1 MAAAKLQQTP
11 PGLAGTMLRLE
22 FPGFIAGEAQP
33 VSAAAPQRDVKRCL
47 GAPCPGAHPAGAPRG
62 ASGDLWGAPP
72 GYPAALPLSGGSCLC
87 FAISLAESCIQEPDS
102 HLAICL
108 ISTKRHR
115 SELPVGTPSSAKKPG
130 EAAHGSWLA
139 LTLPEGLEVLQVS
152 IARRGFTLQQLH
164 CSRGHCVKQQTNLK
178 INPISTPRPK
188 RVAG

>member
-1 MAAAKLQQTP
+1 M
-11 PGLAGTMLRLE
+11 
-22 FPGFIAGEAQP
+22 
-33 VSAAAPQRDVKRCL
+33 
-47 GAPCPGAHPAGAPRG
+47 
-62 ASGDLWGAPP
+62 
-72 GYPAALPLSGGSCLC
+72 C

-102 HLAICL
+102 HLTICL

-115 SELPVGTPSSAKKPG
+115 LELPVGTPSSAKKPG
-130 EAAHGSWLA
+130 KAAHGSWLA